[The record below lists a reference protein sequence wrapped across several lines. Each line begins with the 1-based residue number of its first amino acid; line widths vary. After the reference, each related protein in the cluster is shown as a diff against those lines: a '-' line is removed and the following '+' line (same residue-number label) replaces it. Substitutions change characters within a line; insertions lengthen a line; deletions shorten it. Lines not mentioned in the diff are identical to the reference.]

1 MARGEIEVPESSS
14 DDEMEITRE
23 PGQSKETGKSGDLED
38 QVDSEEPEEIEDGEA
53 THRLACVNLNW
64 DVISAVDLLSVVRSF
79 CQGGSVYSVTIYP
92 SEYGKKQMVV
102 SFAVAHK

>member
-38 QVDSEEPEEIEDGEA
+38 QVDSEEPEEV
-53 THRLACVNLNW
+53 C
-64 DVISAVDLLSVVRSF
+64 LS
-79 CQGGSVYSVTIYP
+79 YP
-92 SEYGKKQMVV
+92 S
-102 SFAVAHK
+102 